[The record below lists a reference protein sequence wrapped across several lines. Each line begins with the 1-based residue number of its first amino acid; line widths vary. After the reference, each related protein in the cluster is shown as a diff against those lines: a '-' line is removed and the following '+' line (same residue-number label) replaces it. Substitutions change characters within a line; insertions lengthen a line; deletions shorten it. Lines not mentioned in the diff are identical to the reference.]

1 MFDFEAAPGPIRDE
15 IRSVSSD
22 IWHSFA
28 APGTWWSASDRVA
41 AAEVARAARLDQP
54 CPATTLT
61 DDAVEVCRRVGAEPA
76 TITQVWVDDHV
87 AALGE
92 EAYTE
97 LLGIASMVVAVD
109 TFTRLMGSTPEPF
122 PAAQRGEPSRVALE
136 EKPRKGKT
144 WIAMAPMP
152 VPPFVLSIVPEAMKF
167 ANRLEEAFYMSG
179 PDMADD
185 DYTRASGLHRTQIE
199 FVAGSLSWGNECF
212 Y

>member
-1 MFDFEAAPGPIRDE
+1 MFDLVGAPGSVRDGIRT
-15 IRSVSSD
+15 VSRDLWTSL
-22 IWHSFA
+22 A
-28 APGTWWSASDRVA
+28 APGTWWAADDRLA
-41 AAEVARAARLDQP
+41 AATIARAARLG
-54 CPATTLT
+54 LT
-61 DDAVEVCRRVGAEPA
+61 EPSSRLPVAAVEVCRRVGAEPA
-76 TITQVWVDDHV
+76 TITEDWVSDHV
-87 AALGE
+87 DELGE
-92 EAYTE
+92 ERYVE

-122 PAAQRGEPSRVALE
+122 PAAQPGEPSRVALD

-152 VPPFVLSIVPEAMKF
+152 VPPFVLSLVPEAMKL